1 MLLKNIGGIYDT
13 PKTYDMEG
21 DQFEIVPK
29 AIQKKKQYI
38 FKHSTFQHP
47 KWLMD
52 QKIYSKINPDNG
64 VEAIKEMQNQH

>member
-29 AIQKKKQYI
+29 AIQKSSYI
-38 FKHSTFQHP
+38 LNTQPFNT
-47 KWLMD
+47 L
-52 QKIYSKINPDNG
+52 NG
-64 VEAIKEMQNQH
+64 